1 MLFYALKRRK
11 TMKTVK
17 VTVKNKVAAPAEDVT
32 LVGGNADVRFS
43 FEFDGEWSEKSTKT
57 AVFVTSDG
65 SAFYET
71 IENGECAMPVLYN
84 TSYVKVGVLSADI
97 MTSTAAVIPCRLS
110 IDDEAASGRTVGS
123 DAYRQLLALIDK
135 RMPAEGY
142 TKDEVYNKSEVY
154 TKKEVYSKSET
165 YGKSEVYSKQQ
176 TDSLLESYCRKDE
189 ACTKDDIDA
198 LENIYARRRV
208 TVTSAVGVVALNDKT
223 DISAENVQAVNFV
236 CGKNVV
242 SNVFLTLASSGDVS
256 IAFTGL
262 SGYYGDDYAA
272 AKNGEVWE
280 FDIKHGYCFG
290 RRWKA

>member
-17 VTVKNKVAAPAEDVT
+17 IDVKNKIASPVEDVT

-43 FEFDGEWSEKSTKT
+43 FEFDGEWNEKSTKT

-97 MTSTAAVIPCRLS
+97 KTSTAAVIPCRLS
-110 IDDEAASGRTVGS
+110 IDDEATASRTIGS

-154 TKKEVYSKSET
+154 AKNEVYAKGET
-165 YGKSEVYSKQQ
+165 YGKSEMYNRQQ
-176 TDSLLESYCRKDE
+176 IDGFFENYYTKDE
-189 ACTKDDIDA
+189 VCSKDDLAA
-198 LENIYARRRV
+198 LDGVYQRRRNVV
-208 TVTSAVGVVALNDKT
+208 TYASGRVTLT
-223 DISAENVQAVNFV
+223 DAIDINAENVQTVTFV
-236 CGKNVV
+236 CGKKVV
-242 SNVFLTLASSGDVS
+242 SNIFMTLAASGSVS
-256 IAFTGL
+256 IAFEGL
-262 SGYYGDDYAA
+262 SGYSGDDYTT
-272 AKNGEVWE
+272 AKNGEAWE
-280 FDIKHGYCFG
+280 FDIKRGYCFG